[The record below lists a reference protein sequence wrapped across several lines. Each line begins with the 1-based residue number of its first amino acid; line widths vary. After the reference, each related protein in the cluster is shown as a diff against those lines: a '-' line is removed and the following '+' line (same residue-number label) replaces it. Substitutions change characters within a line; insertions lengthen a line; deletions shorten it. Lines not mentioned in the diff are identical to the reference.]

1 MNIGALVPN
10 EKVKLAYKCGR
21 DSVICTSKRM
31 LYVDCQGISGIFLD
45 IVKLVNLSHTHFMLT
60 GKRIEYLSMRYSCI
74 KAYEV
79 ETAGSTFFDR
89 DAHFKIYTN
98 LNQARRCLKTEIRK
112 GQSDIM
118 EVLWYFNNQLL
129 GMDDMPLE
137 EVQCTSFD
145 FRSEYLKI
153 ISYFSFYH

>member
-1 MNIGALVPN
+1 MIDYLAGDSVRLDEAVVEAELMNIGALVHN

-31 LYVDCQGISGIFLD
+31 LYVDCQGISG
-45 IVKLVNLSHTHFMLT
+45 
-60 GKRIEYLSMRYSCI
+60 KRIEYLSMRYSCI

-79 ETAGSTFFDR
+79 ETAGNFFDR

-98 LNQARRCLKTEIRK
+98 LDQSRRCLKTEIRK

-137 EVQCTSFD
+137 EVLFHLIK
-145 FRSEYLKI
+145 F
-153 ISYFSFYH
+153 

>member
-45 IVKLVNLSHTHFMLT
+45 IVKLMNLSHIHCMFT

-98 LNQARRCLKTEIRK
+98 LNQAKRCLKTEIRK

-137 EVQCTSFD
+137 EV
-145 FRSEYLKI
+145 
-153 ISYFSFYH
+153 